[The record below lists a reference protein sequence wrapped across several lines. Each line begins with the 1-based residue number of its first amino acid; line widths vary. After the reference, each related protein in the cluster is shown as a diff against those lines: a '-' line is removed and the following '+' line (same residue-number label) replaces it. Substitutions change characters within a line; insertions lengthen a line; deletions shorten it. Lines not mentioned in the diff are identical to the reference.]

1 MTASLG
7 DVRDAIA
14 DAVSGIEG
22 LRCSPYMEDVVNPLA
37 AMVDVEGPTQVTFG
51 TAGAVEYLFTVL
63 VFGQRVSA
71 KATQKHFDELRD
83 PFHSR
88 SLARTLEADT
98 ALNALA
104 GVDYALG
111 LAANRTTNVTVGAVD
126 YLIIEFP
133 ITVVIRQE

>member
-1 MTASLG
+1 VTATLA
-7 DVRDAIA
+7 DVREAMA
-14 DAVSGIEG
+14 DAVNGIEG
-22 LRCSPYMEDVVNPLA
+22 LRCTPYMEDVVNPLQ
-37 AMVDVEGPTQVTFG
+37 AMIDVEGPTQVSFS

-63 VFGQRVSA
+63 VFGQRTSA

-104 GVDYALG
+104 GVDYVLG
-111 LAANRTTNVTVGAVD
+111 LTANRTMNIPVGTTD
-126 YLIIEFP
+126 YLVIEFP
-133 ITVVIRQE
+133 VTVVIRQE